1 MDFNLKTYKCF
12 KTKHYLKAINFF
24 FFFQGTSV
32 DNESWIK
39 IEQGF
44 VNHELKYYRILN
56 KLMINTLKS
65 SVFKNLVVLIHG
77 PIIILNN
84 NNNSTKLT
92 FKELEN
98 INPLI
103 NLLGFRLNNKIYSK
117 KQTRNLRN
125 MSYLENICIFHQSM
139 KTFTKLPYYKLKS
152 RKTLLVS
159 K

>member
-1 MDFNLKTYKCF
+1 
-12 KTKHYLKAINFF
+12 
-24 FFFQGTSV
+24 
-32 DNESWIK
+32 
-39 IEQGF
+39 
-44 VNHELKYYRILN
+44 
-56 KLMINTLKS
+56 MINTLKS
-65 SVFKNLVVLIHG
+65 SVFKNVAVLIHG
-77 PIIILNN
+77 PIILLNN
-84 NNNSTKLT
+84 DNNNTKLT

-103 NLLGFRLNNKIYSK
+103 NLLGFILNNKIYSK